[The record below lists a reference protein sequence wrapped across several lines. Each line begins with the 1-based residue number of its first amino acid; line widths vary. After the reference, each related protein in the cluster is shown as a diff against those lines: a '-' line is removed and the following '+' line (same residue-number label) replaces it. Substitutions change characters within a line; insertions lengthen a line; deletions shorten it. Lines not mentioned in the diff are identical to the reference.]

1 MALAGKEAMKR
12 GSGIF
17 NKEASLLYSK
27 LDSCDK
33 AKFSCSNDD
42 NMVLM
47 GPREVKKAGVR
58 IFAKI
63 QKLVRLFT
71 YHTKYLFLFMSWYFS
86 LMIWRP
92 LVIEDLQLDSMR
104 RIYRLLLR
112 VIVTAV

>member
-1 MALAGKEAMKR
+1 MKR

-17 NKEASLLYSK
+17 NKEASLLHSK
-27 LDSCDK
+27 LDSSE
-33 AKFSCSNDD
+33 AKFSFSNDD

-71 YHTKYLFLFMSWYFS
+71 YHTKYLFLFMSWYFN

-92 LVIEDLQLDSMR
+92 LVIEDLQ
-104 RIYRLLLR
+104 
-112 VIVTAV
+112 

>member
-1 MALAGKEAMKR
+1 MKR

-17 NKEASLLYSK
+17 NMEASLLYSK
-27 LDSCDK
+27 LDSCEK

-42 NMVLM
+42 NI

-71 YHTKYLFLFMSWYFS
+71 YHTTCFYSCHGL
-86 LMIWRP
+86 
-92 LVIEDLQLDSMR
+92 LD
-104 RIYRLLLR
+104 
-112 VIVTAV
+112 